1 MAQGRNRGSPM
12 TPPPQTLDALYAD
25 VSFAIHRA
33 QVAESSGDPGLAASM
48 YLDASY
54 REEEIA
60 ERFPAGETEGE
71 IARRGAV
78 SAALRA
84 QQFERAF
91 VLAER
96 YVGDASVV
104 GVLRAKLL
112 ELRRAALQGLDAVEA
127 FPDRIEP
134 SARFHF
140 AA

>member
-1 MAQGRNRGSPM
+1 M
-12 TPPPQTLDALYAD
+12 TPPPHTLDDLYAD
-25 VSFAIHRA
+25 VSLAIHRA
-33 QVAESSGDPGLAASM
+33 EQAESTGDTGLAASR

-60 ERFPAGETEGE
+60 ERLPAGATQGA

-84 QQFERAF
+84 HQFERAR
-91 VLAER
+91 VLADR
-96 YVGDASVV
+96 YLGAEDAPP
-104 GVLRAKLL
+104 VLRARLL
-112 ELRRAALQGLDAVEA
+112 ELRRAALQALDAVEA
-127 FPDRIEP
+127 LPDRIEP

>member
-1 MAQGRNRGSPM
+1 M

-25 VSFAIHRA
+25 VSLAIHRA
-33 QVAESSGDPGLAASM
+33 EVAEASGDAGLAASM

-60 ERFPAGETEGE
+60 ERRPASDTEGA

-84 QQFERAF
+84 QQFERAR
-91 VLAER
+91 VLADR
-96 YVGDASVV
+96 YLGADDATP
-104 GVLRAKLL
+104 GLRTKLL